1 MTTNSSVLECL
12 RLQNERNDVRIYATD
27 EETLNEETA
36 LKIECNYENDFH
48 WVKSRLPEEF
58 LGKRHLSI
66 FIDRYYFDSNELVCT
81 YSIELLKKG
90 NKKYVGTESFDLNNQ
105 DIAYCRPFLYKDVV
119 NWAEGQKLDVKIKKI
134 RKPAYKSPSKYFSKN
149 QNYVRAVLGNKKRAQ
164 LTDDERTI
172 VKHLFYVHSFK
183 PKWFFETSDINR
195 ELQLSGQMFD
205 KIIESLIEKKL
216 LEKDSYG
223 SGYSL
228 YLTV

>member
-1 MTTNSSVLECL
+1 MTTNSSVLESL

-27 EETLNEETA
+27 EETLHEETA

-134 RKPAYKSPSKYFSKN
+134 RKPAYKSPSMYFPEKKHL
-149 QNYVRAVLGNKKRAQ
+149 VLTHLRDQKKVK
-164 LTDDERTI
+164 LTKPEQIIFD
-172 VKHLFYVHSFK
+172 HLFYIRHFA
-183 PKWFFETSDINR
+183 PKWFFEASPINK
-195 ELQLSGQMFD
+195 ELKLSGQMFD
-205 KIIESLIEKKL
+205 KIIESLIEKKI
-216 LEKDSYG
+216 LEKASFGRSYT
-223 SGYSL
+223 L
-228 YLTV
+228 YATI